1 MRACSRSSWS
11 RCCRCL
17 LRYKLRRVRRMV
29 RQARIKC
36 CFQTKVLQ
44 AVLAINFLG
53 SCARFR
59 PSGRVLSVPTCP
71 PSPYMVHGM
80 SLRTQIP
87 TLAGHAG
94 TRHTTTKTHGE
105 RRKNSITPWQK
116 RRQPAVCAVLRAH
129 AKGPGSW
136 RPLRGRGQ
144 LAGRTACAAS
154 MRTKMEA
161 WTSSATSCGATEAPA
176 QRGMTR
182 CTMVHEL
189 SAPRRAF
196 PTRSRT

>member
-1 MRACSRSSWS
+1 MLFRSADPWYFVS
-11 RCCRCL
+11 L
-17 LRYKLRRVRRMV
+17 
-29 RQARIKC
+29 I
-36 CFQTKVLQ
+36 Q
-44 AVLAINFLG
+44 AVLAINQLG
-53 SCARFR
+53 PSSRFR
-59 PSGRVLSVPTCP
+59 QSGRVLSVPTCP

-87 TLAGHAG
+87 TLAGLAG
-94 TRHTTTKTHGE
+94 TRHTTTKTNGE
-105 RRKNSITPWQK
+105 TRKNSITMWQK
-116 RRQPAVCAVLRAH
+116 RRQQAVCAVHRAH
-129 AKGPGSW
+129 AKAPGSW

-144 LAGRTACAAS
+144 LAGRTACVAS
-154 MRTKMEA
+154 MRTKREA